1 MSGAR
6 LRQRNRSR
14 PVTRTIL
21 AALALLPL
29 AACATR
35 PAELAVVAP
44 PVVRTVP
51 IAPAAPPPLSAM
63 NANLSTA
70 GTVWHVRAALN
81 VAALAC
87 RGAQEAV
94 IVANYN
100 AMLKANAPGL
110 TAAEAALAAEYKA
123 TGGAKWRDSYDD
135 AMTKLYNFFSQNGG
149 REAFCATAAT
159 ALADA
164 QTVTPDAFPAFAAAR
179 LPLLDA
185 AFAPAPL
192 PVQTIALAAAA
203 PIAPA
208 PRPTPV
214 AMTAPRLQLDL
225 SGLK

>member
-1 MSGAR
+1 M
-6 LRQRNRSR
+6 
-14 PVTRTIL
+14 TRTTI

-35 PAELAVVAP
+35 PAEVAMVPP
-44 PVVRTVP
+44 PVVRTIPV
-51 IAPAAPPPLSAM
+51 APVAPLPLSAM
-63 NANLSTA
+63 NAGLSTA

-110 TAAEAALAAEYKA
+110 TAAEATLAAEYKA
-123 TGGAKWRDSYDD
+123 TGGTKWRDGYDD
-135 AMTKLYNFFSQNGG
+135 AMTKLYNFWSQNGG
-149 REAFCATAAT
+149 RDAFCATAMQT
-159 ALADA
+159 LADA
-164 QTVTPDAFPAFAAAR
+164 QTVTPDAFTAFAAAR

-185 AFAPAPL
+185 PFVPAPL
-192 PVQTIALAAAA
+192 PVQTIALAAPAPVTLAA
-203 PIAPA
+203 TGPM

-214 AMTAPRLQLDL
+214 AMNTPPRLQLDL
-225 SGLK
+225 SSLK